1 MGYASGIQLFVFLA
15 RKLDMISCKRMIK
28 RLMDIRMRIGC
39 VACVACWGMGVAA
52 QPLPPTGGWGLDDV
66 VLQACQSSPDALAA
80 RHTFRSAYW
89 DYRSFRAD
97 YLPSLTL
104 TSGPNLDRS
113 INQITMEDGSV
124 RFVEQNLLNTDLS
137 LRVQQNVSWTGGTLS
152 LESSL
157 LRTDLLS
164 DRTFSWK
171 SVPGNIGYSQSLFG
185 YNNLKWRRRIEPVRY
200 EEAQRSYLETM
211 ELVAARAVDKFFALA
226 MAQSNYATAC
236 QNFAHADTLYRF
248 AQGRYQIG
256 TTTENEMLQLEINR
270 LNEETNR
277 LNARIE
283 MDECALDLRSYLGLH
298 EGDTLPAIRMVTEV
312 PDVTVEEGA
321 ALQWAHLHSPDIL
334 YMKRRKLEAESN
346 VAQAKANAGL
356 KADLYL
362 RFGLTQT
369 AENFSSTYRH
379 PLDQQA
385 VSIGITLPI
394 LDWGKGRGQ
403 VRVARS
409 QRDLVGTQV
418 EQSRTDFDQNIR
430 KLVGQFN
437 LQGLRVRVAARTDST
452 ALRRSEVARRL
463 YVLGKSSV
471 LDLNASIEEKD
482 AARRNYLNALHTYWS
497 LYYTLRSLTLY
508 DFFEGRPLQ
517 VDYGQLVKD

>member
-1 MGYASGIQLFVFLA
+1 
-15 RKLDMISCKRMIK
+15 
-28 RLMDIRMRIGC
+28 MDIRMRIGC
-39 VACVACWGMGVAA
+39 VACAACWGLGMAA

-66 VLQACQSSPDALAA
+66 VLRACQSSPDALAA

-171 SVPGNIGYSQSLFG
+171 SVPVNIGYSQSLFG

-312 PDVTVEEGA
+312 PDVMVEEGA
-321 ALQWAHLHSPDIL
+321 A
-334 YMKRRKLEAESN
+334 
-346 VAQAKANAGL
+346 
-356 KADLYL
+356 
-362 RFGLTQT
+362 
-369 AENFSSTYRH
+369 
-379 PLDQQA
+379 
-385 VSIGITLPI
+385 
-394 LDWGKGRGQ
+394 
-403 VRVARS
+403 
-409 QRDLVGTQV
+409 
-418 EQSRTDFDQNIR
+418 
-430 KLVGQFN
+430 
-437 LQGLRVRVAARTDST
+437 
-452 ALRRSEVARRL
+452 
-463 YVLGKSSV
+463 
-471 LDLNASIEEKD
+471 
-482 AARRNYLNALHTYWS
+482 
-497 LYYTLRSLTLY
+497 
-508 DFFEGRPLQ
+508 
-517 VDYGQLVKD
+517 

>member
-1 MGYASGIQLFVFLA
+1 MAVIHAFAILA
-15 RKLDMISCKRMIK
+15 RILNIMSCNGMKKRFMDVIK
-28 RLMDIRMRIGC
+28 RILY
-39 VACVACWGMGVAA
+39 VACGICCSVGLAA
-52 QPLPPTGGWGLDDV
+52 RPLSPEGGWGLEDV
-66 VLQACQSSPDALAA
+66 VSQACLSSPDAMAA

-104 TSGPNLDRS
+104 TSGPNLNRA

-137 LRVQQNVSWTGGTLS
+137 LRVQQQVSWTGGTLS
-152 LESSL
+152 MESSL

-164 DRTFSWK
+164 NHSFSWK
-171 SVPGNIGYSQSLFG
+171 SVPVNIGYSQSLFG

-200 EEAQRSYLETM
+200 EEAQRAYLETM

-312 PDVTVEEGA
+312 PDVVVEEGV
-321 ALQWAHLHSPDIL
+321 ALQLAHLHSPDML
-334 YMKRRKLEAESN
+334 YLKRRKMEAESS

-369 AENFSSTYRH
+369 AETLSGTYRH

-409 QRDLVGTQV
+409 QRDLVETQV

-482 AARRNYLNALHTYWS
+482 SARRNYLNALHTYWS

-508 DFFEGRPLQ
+508 DFFAGRPLQ
-517 VDYGQLVKD
+517 VDYEQLVAE

>member
-171 SVPGNIGYSQSLFG
+171 SVPVNIGYSQSLFG

-403 VRVARS
+403 VRVGPFATGFGGDAS
-409 QRDLVGTQV
+409 GA
-418 EQSRTDFDQNIR
+418 EPH
-430 KLVGQFN
+430 
-437 LQGLRVRVAARTDST
+437 GLRPEYPQVGRAVQPARATCARGGPDGQHGLAPQRSGTPPVRVGKIQCARPQ
-452 ALRRSEVARRL
+452 RL
-463 YVLGKSSV
+463 YRGEGCRAPELPERPAHLLES
-471 LDLNASIEEKD
+471 LLHPAQPD
-482 AARRNYLNALHTYWS
+482 AL
-497 LYYTLRSLTLY
+497 
-508 DFFEGRPLQ
+508 
-517 VDYGQLVKD
+517 

>member
-1 MGYASGIQLFVFLA
+1 
-15 RKLDMISCKRMIK
+15 
-28 RLMDIRMRIGC
+28 MRIGC
-39 VACVACWGMGVAA
+39 VACAACWGLGMAA

-66 VLQACQSSPDALAA
+66 VLRACQSSPDALAA

-124 RFVEQNLLNTDLS
+124 RFVEQNLLN
-137 LRVQQNVSWTGGTLS
+137 
-152 LESSL
+152 
-157 LRTDLLS
+157 
-164 DRTFSWK
+164 
-171 SVPGNIGYSQSLFG
+171 
-185 YNNLKWRRRIEPVRY
+185 NNLKWRRRIEPVRY

-312 PDVTVEEGA
+312 PDVMVEEGA

-409 QRDLVGTQV
+409 QRDLVETQV

>member
-171 SVPGNIGYSQSLFG
+171 SVPVNIGYSQSLFG

-200 EEAQRSYLETM
+200 EEA
-211 ELVAARAVDKFFALA
+211 
-226 MAQSNYATAC
+226 C
-236 QNFAHADTLYRF
+236 QTVAHADTLYRF
-248 AQGRYQIG
+248 AQGRYQLG

-312 PDVTVEEGA
+312 PDVTVEEGV